1 MPNGQRKHIIIE
13 ISKEN
18 CTKQTQQ
25 YGTTKLYKTNAAIWY
40 NKTVQNKRSSMV
52 QQNCTK
58 QTQQYGTTKL
68 YKTNAAIWY
77 NKTVQNK
84 RSNMVQQNLQRKT
97 ASAKLYIR
105 GASRWFYYRIKA

>member
-1 MPNGQRKHIIIE
+1 
-13 ISKEN
+13 
-18 CTKQTQQ
+18 
-25 YGTTKLYKTNAAIWY
+25 
-40 NKTVQNKRSSMV
+40 MV

-84 RSNMVQQNLQRKT
+84 RSNMVQQNCTKQTQQYGTTK
-97 ASAKLYIR
+97 SAEKN
-105 GASRWFYYRIKA
+105 S